1 MERIWNSARVLTDE
15 ELKEKEIK
23 EREIKDKLMVSIW

>member
-23 EREIKDKLMVSIW
+23 EREIKDKLMVSI